1 MFDAGKRVTELRE
14 SQGLKITALANL
26 SGIAQSSLS
35 YIESGKN
42 NPTIDTVSK
51 ICDAPSK
58 IQHTL
63 IHSSSTGAASILAGC
78 VRPQQHP
85 QKHQHIIHIEPA
97 RADIPVQ
104 RFSDYYKNNHHNK
117 PCHIITGVSLRRYG
131 NIFLHNHQRP
141 GQK

>member
-51 ICDAPSK
+51 ICDALGITLVDFFDLKNQDLSHIPPGIYEFVTKKQNHGLLKLIRAMIDDGYSPGVIEEWVTSLSK
-58 IQHTL
+58 TL
-63 IHSSSTGAASILAGC
+63 ELIRKKYDIRSLEDQVIW
-78 VRPQQHP
+78 
-85 QKHQHIIHIEPA
+85 
-97 RADIPVQ
+97 ADE
-104 RFSDYYKNNHHNK
+104 
-117 PCHIITGVSLRRYG
+117 
-131 NIFLHNHQRP
+131 
-141 GQK
+141 